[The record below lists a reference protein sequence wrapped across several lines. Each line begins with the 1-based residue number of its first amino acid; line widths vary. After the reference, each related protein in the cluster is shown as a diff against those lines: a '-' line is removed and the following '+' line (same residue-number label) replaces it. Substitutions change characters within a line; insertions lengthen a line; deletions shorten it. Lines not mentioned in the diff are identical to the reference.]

1 MNAKN
6 VPAVDAQDDPSPLSR
21 VVLAVRRYFPAIACM
36 ALLAI
41 MLLAFQI
48 VGVSNRRFA
57 DGHRHYKVGSSRDGY
72 LLLRRL
78 GLRGRIVVLFDKTAH
93 LQQWGALEYIRSL
106 RGSDE
111 SAPVT
116 PDNFA
121 EGFILSGIARQFYVV
136 VPEKEWPLIVLH
148 MSTRG
153 DGIVTSS
160 SVSSRLYGARVDYV
174 TLENLPRFGER
185 VVAYVPETAESGYP
199 SSFLTSFDDP
209 KVSDVYVVQ
218 EGR

>member
-1 MNAKN
+1 
-6 VPAVDAQDDPSPLSR
+6 
-21 VVLAVRRYFPAIACM
+21 M

-41 MLLAFQI
+41 MFLAFQT

-57 DGHRHYKVGSSRDGY
+57 EGYRRYEVGSSRDGY

-93 LQQWGALEYIRSL
+93 IEQWGAREYIRSL
-106 RGSDE
+106 GGRDE

-116 PDNFA
+116 PDNFV
-121 EGFILSGIARQFYVV
+121 EGFILSGVARHVYVV

-174 TLENLPRFGER
+174 TPENLPRFGER
-185 VVAYVPETAESGYP
+185 VVAYVPKTAESEYP

-209 KVSDVYVVQ
+209 RVSDIYVVQ